1 MATQPPGRIER
12 DQPLVISLLDRLLDE
27 DIESADPSKSRRQYL
42 ADLRNALRR
51 DLEDMLNTH
60 QSWIVPPADLAD
72 LNTSLINYGIPHF
85 LGLQVAS
92 DAAREQFRTEI
103 EALLRRFEPRFK
115 RVTVTLTE
123 GSDNLD
129 RTLRFR
135 IDALIYAEPDLEPI
149 SFDSMIEPVHRRFA
163 VAAGDIG

>member
-1 MATQPPGRIER
+1 MATSDRVER
-12 DQPLVISLLDRLLDE
+12 DQPLVVSLLDRLLDDDGATTAE
-27 DIESADPSKSRRQYL
+27 PLKSRRQYL
-42 ADLRNALRR
+42 SDLRGALRR
-51 DLEDMLNTH
+51 DLEDLLNTH
-60 QSWIVPPADLAD
+60 QSCLTPPPALTE

-103 EALLRRFEPRFK
+103 EGLLRRFEPRFK
-115 RVTVTLTE
+115 RVSVMLTDP
-123 GSDNLD
+123 SDNLD

-149 SFDSMIEPVHRRFA
+149 SFDSMIEPVHRRFS
-163 VAAGDIG
+163 VAAGAND

>member
-1 MATQPPGRIER
+1 MATSDRIDR
-12 DQPLVISLLDRLLDE
+12 DQPLVVSILDRLLD
-27 DIESADPSKSRRQYL
+27 ADTATAVEPLKSRRQYL
-42 ADLRNALRR
+42 TDLRSALRR

-60 QSWIVPPADLAD
+60 QSCLTLPPDLSE

-92 DAAREQFRTEI
+92 DAAREQFRAEI
-103 EALLRRFEPRFK
+103 EALLRHFEPRFK
-115 RVTVTLTE
+115 RVSVTLNE
-123 GSDNLD
+123 ASENLD

-149 SFDSMIEPVHRRFA
+149 SFDSMIEPVRRRFS
-163 VAAGDIG
+163 VATSPHD